1 MLRQRWIR
9 GAIFCVG
16 QILSESISSP
26 PISHPGIKIM
36 YKLAGVLCRV
46 ATVLLYVTYLPVAVY
61 YVILIILYLYGI
73 IYSLDDN
80 LSLYML

>member
-1 MLRQRWIR
+1 
-9 GAIFCVG
+9 
-16 QILSESISSP
+16 
-26 PISHPGIKIM
+26 M